1 MNSFYS
7 KFLTIG
13 ICNLLIASL
22 VTNALSNFDPR
33 ISICVFLFFSLLIQ
47 LPFVVQVDN
56 KFRVS
61 VITLSLAFSWFYS
74 MVCIYQFDIMPGLD
88 ATRYYDFLLSYNSI
102 SDILRDGIFRV
113 SENQDNGVL
122 SGPGSYFIFGI
133 PVHYFYLLMP
143 SKNVYY
149 IVILNNICKM
159 LLVFTLKEIF
169 STLHSEK
176 YSFFI
181 VVLIILSPTITYFS
195 SVMGKDIFIMM
206 LCFLLC
212 ITIIKYLSCDSLR
225 QKFFLFIVTMV
236 LFSYCILLR
245 PYSPFVAILY
255 SLYFTDYK
263 KYIKLALLVTAVIII
278 YFTLKDLAVIFNW
291 PLISGFMYLAPNP
304 MQIAN
309 YSSFTLIPVLCT
321 VGVAVY
327 LLVKFVNIKSIIF
340 DSLLVNSFIV
350 VFIFS
355 AIMTLVGFYSIDN
368 QEGSYELGRAGDAM
382 FRKQLLIIPMVM
394 LSLLLLMRK
403 SLNED

>member
-1 MNSFYS
+1 M
-7 KFLTIG
+7 
-13 ICNLLIASL
+13 
-22 VTNALSNFDPR
+22 
-33 ISICVFLFFSLLIQ
+33 
-47 LPFVVQVDN
+47 
-56 KFRVS
+56 
-61 VITLSLAFSWFYS
+61 
-74 MVCIYQFDIMPGLD
+74 
-88 ATRYYDFLLSYNSI
+88 
-102 SDILRDGIFRV
+102 
-113 SENQDNGVL
+113 
-122 SGPGSYFIFGI
+122 
-133 PVHYFYLLMP
+133 
-143 SKNVYY
+143 
-149 IVILNNICKM
+149 
-159 LLVFTLKEIF
+159 
-169 STLHSEK
+169 
-176 YSFFI
+176 
-181 VVLIILSPTITYFS
+181 
-195 SVMGKDIFIMM
+195 
-206 LCFLLC
+206 
-212 ITIIKYLSCDSLR
+212 
-225 QKFFLFIVTMV
+225 
-236 LFSYCILLR
+236 
-245 PYSPFVAILY
+245 AILY

>member
-1 MNSFYS
+1 MNYFYS

-13 ICNLLIASL
+13 LCNLFIALL
-22 VTNALSNFDPR
+22 VTNALANFDPR
-33 ISICVFLFFSLLIQ
+33 VSIFVFLLFSLFIQ
-47 LPFVVQVDN
+47 IPFIVNVEN
-56 KFRVS
+56 KFRVTV
-61 VITLSLAFSWFYS
+61 VILALSFSLFYS

-159 LLVFTLKEIF
+159 LLIFTLKEIF

-181 VVLIILSPTITYFS
+181 VVLIAVSPTITYFS

-212 ITIIKYLSCDSLR
+212 ITIIKFLSCNSLR
-225 QKFFLFIVTMV
+225 LKIGLFTVIMA

-255 SLYFTDYK
+255 SLYFTDFK
-263 KYIKLALLVTAVIII
+263 KYIKLSLLTTAVIIL
-278 YFTLKDLAVIFNW
+278 YFTLKDFAVIVNW
-291 PLISGFMYLAPNP
+291 PLIAGFMYLAPNP
-304 MQIAN
+304 IQITN

-321 VGVAVY
+321 VGIALY
-327 LLVKFVNIKSIIF
+327 LLVKFINTKSIVF

-368 QEGSYELGRAGDAM
+368 QEGTYELGRAGDAM

-394 LSLLLLMRK
+394 LSLMLLMRK
-403 SLNED
+403 NLNED